1 MQDAIVLGGGISG
14 LTTGYLLQQK
24 GLDFSVIEKNS
35 FPGGPIQSVIKDG
48 FLVEKGPNSLLLSDP
63 WIESFISDLGIGN
76 EIVDSNPSAANRYVV
91 RNSRPI
97 PVPRSPLQAITTSL
111 FSLKAKLGFLGEPFR
126 GRITELG
133 EESESVADFAVRR
146 MGSEFLDY
154 AINPFVR
161 GVYAGDPKQLILNH
175 AFPLLR
181 ELEHE
186 GGSLV
191 RGAMKRKRRQKRE
204 GKAFKKRSINFING
218 LDTLPK
224 TIARKLGNRLWLGS
238 EVVAINPVQNGWQV
252 TWKKEGENFEG
263 FSRNLFV
270 CLPSRSIKALNWA
283 SPISDWIAEVPDLPY
298 PAVYSLALG
307 YKRSDIAHPL
317 DGFGVLV
324 PSKEPHR
331 ILGALFNSELY
342 PNRAPEDH
350 CLLTVMLGGSQSPE
364 LREASDEELI
374 NIAKEDL
381 ASLLGA
387 STDPVFVYLTRW
399 PQAIPQYTSAFVPWK
414 KAINSLEEDLSG
426 LNFGGHA
433 IDGIAMGASIMSGK
447 ALSER
452 ID

>member
-35 FPGGPIQSVIKDG
+35 FPGGPIRSVIKDG
-48 FLVEKGPNSLLLSDP
+48 FLVEKGPNSLLVSDP

-76 EIVDSNPSAANRYVV
+76 EIVDSNPAAANRYVV

-97 PVPRSPLQAITTSL
+97 PVPRSPLQAITTPL

-133 EESESVADFAVRR
+133 EESESVADFVVRR

-175 AFPLLR
+175 AFPLMR

-186 GGSLV
+186 GGSIV

-204 GKAFKKRSINFING
+204 GTALKKRSINFING

-224 TIARKLGNRLWLGS
+224 TISRKLGNRLWLGS
-238 EVVAINPVQNGWQV
+238 EVVAINPVENGWQV

-283 SPISDWIAEVPDLPY
+283 SPISDWIAEAPDLPY
-298 PAVYSLALG
+298 PAVHSLALG
-307 YKRSDIAHPL
+307 YKRGDIAHPL

-364 LREASDEELI
+364 LREASDEELL

-387 STDPVFVYLTRW
+387 SADPVFVNLTRW
-399 PQAIPQYTSAFVPWK
+399 PHAIPQYTSAFGPWK

-452 ID
+452 IG

>member
-48 FLVEKGPNSLLLSDP
+48 FLVEKGPNSLLVSDP

-76 EIVDSNPSAANRYVV
+76 EIVDSNPAAANRYVV

-133 EESESVADFAVRR
+133 EESESVADFVVRR
-146 MGSEFLDY
+146 MGGEFLDY

-191 RGAMKRKRRQKRE
+191 RGAMRRKRRQKRE

-307 YKRSDIAHPL
+307 YKRGDIAHPL

-324 PSKEPHR
+324 PSEEPHR

-381 ASLLGA
+381 ASLIGA
-387 STDPVFVYLTRW
+387 STDPAFVYLTRW
-399 PQAIPQYTSAFVPWK
+399 PHAIPQYTSAFGPWK
-414 KAINSLEEDLSG
+414 KAISSLEEDLSG

-433 IDGIAMGASIMSGK
+433 IDGIALGASIMSGK

>member
-24 GLDFSVIEKNS
+24 GLDFTVIEKNS

-48 FLVEKGPNSLLLSDP
+48 FLVEKGPNSLLVSDP
-63 WIESFISDLGIGN
+63 WIESLISDLGIGN

-111 FSLKAKLGFLGEPFR
+111 FSLKAKFGFLGEPFQ

-191 RGAMKRKRRQKRE
+191 RG
-204 GKAFKKRSINFING
+204 
-218 LDTLPK
+218 
-224 TIARKLGNRLWLGS
+224 
-238 EVVAINPVQNGWQV
+238 
-252 TWKKEGENFEG
+252 
-263 FSRNLFV
+263 
-270 CLPSRSIKALNWA
+270 
-283 SPISDWIAEVPDLPY
+283 
-298 PAVYSLALG
+298 SL
-307 YKRSDIAHPL
+307 
-317 DGFGVLV
+317 
-324 PSKEPHR
+324 
-331 ILGALFNSELY
+331 
-342 PNRAPEDH
+342 
-350 CLLTVMLGGSQSPE
+350 
-364 LREASDEELI
+364 
-374 NIAKEDL
+374 
-381 ASLLGA
+381 
-387 STDPVFVYLTRW
+387 
-399 PQAIPQYTSAFVPWK
+399 
-414 KAINSLEEDLSG
+414 
-426 LNFGGHA
+426 
-433 IDGIAMGASIMSGK
+433 
-447 ALSER
+447 
-452 ID
+452 

>member
-48 FLVEKGPNSLLLSDP
+48 FLVEKGPNSLLVSDP

-76 EIVDSNPSAANRYVV
+76 EIVDSNPAAANRYVV

-191 RGAMKRKRRQKRE
+191 RGAMRRKRRQKRE

-387 STDPVFVYLTRW
+387 STDPAFVYLTRW
-399 PQAIPQYTSAFVPWK
+399 PHAIPQYTSAFGPWK
-414 KAINSLEEDLSG
+414 KAISSLEEDLSG

-433 IDGIAMGASIMSGK
+433 IDGIALGASIMSGK

>member
-48 FLVEKGPNSLLLSDP
+48 FLVEKGPNSLLVSDP

-76 EIVDSNPSAANRYVV
+76 EIVDSNPAAANRYVV

-191 RGAMKRKRRQKRE
+191 RGAMRRKRRQNRE

-307 YKRSDIAHPL
+307 YKRGDIAHPL

-324 PSKEPHR
+324 PSEEPHR

-387 STDPVFVYLTRW
+387 STDPAFVYLTRW
-399 PQAIPQYTSAFVPWK
+399 PHAIPQYTSAFGPWK
-414 KAINSLEEDLSG
+414 KAISSLEEDLSG

-433 IDGIAMGASIMSGK
+433 IDGIALGASIMSGK

>member
-307 YKRSDIAHPL
+307 YKRDDIAHPL
-317 DGFGVLV
+317 NGFGVLV

-399 PQAIPQYTSAFVPWK
+399 PQAIPQYTSAFGPWK